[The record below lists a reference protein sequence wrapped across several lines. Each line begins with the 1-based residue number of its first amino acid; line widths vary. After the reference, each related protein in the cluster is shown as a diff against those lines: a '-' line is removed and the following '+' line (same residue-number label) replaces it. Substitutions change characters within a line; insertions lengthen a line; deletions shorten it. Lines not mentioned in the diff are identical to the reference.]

1 MKTYAE
7 ITAELSAMKDETYR
21 VFNERIVNIPAGSSI
36 GVRTPML
43 RAYGKQLIKEEGFG
57 LDVLLAFPN
66 DLFEIRLLKCFA
78 VGMVKMPFEEKIL
91 YIERCL
97 PVIDGWAVC
106 DLFCSTLKEV
116 KKHRAAFLPYI
127 ETYVAEGSE
136 FSQRFGYIMLLGCYM
151 QAEYLP
157 VIFRLLDGAKS
168 EYYYAHM
175 GAAWL
180 LAEVLTRF
188 FEEGVRYLQ
197 KGALAQKSKKKA
209 VQKARESFRV
219 SEEQKNYLKDLK
231 IC

>member
-1 MKTYAE
+1 MKTYTE
-7 ITAELSAMKDETYR
+7 ILAELSAMKDETYR
-21 VFNERIVNIPAGSSI
+21 VSTERNENIPADSCH
-36 GVRTPML
+36 GVRPPRR
-43 RAYGKQLIKEEGFG
+43 RAYGKQLIKEEGFV
-57 LDVLLAFPN
+57 LDALLAFPD

-78 VGMVKMPFEEKIL
+78 VGMVRMPFEEKIS

-97 PVIDGWAVC
+97 PVVDGWAVC

-157 VIFRLLDGAKS
+157 AIFRLLDGAKS
-168 EYYYAHM
+168 EHYYAHM

-188 FEEGVRYLQ
+188 FAEGVRYLQ

>member
-1 MKTYAE
+1 MKTYTE
-7 ITAELSAMKDETYR
+7 ILAELSAMKDETYR
-21 VFNERIVNIPAGSSI
+21 VFNERIVNIPAGSSL
-36 GVRTPML
+36 GGRTPRL
-43 RAYGKQLIKEEGFG
+43 RALGKQLNKKKGFVFG
-57 LDVLLAFPN
+57 AVLPFPD

-78 VGMVKMPFEEKIL
+78 VGMVRMPFEEKIS

-97 PVIDGWAVC
+97 PVVDGWAVC

-157 VIFRLLDGAKS
+157 AIFRLLDGAKS
-168 EYYYAHM
+168 EHYYAHM

-188 FEEGVRYLQ
+188 FAEGVRYLQ

>member
-1 MKTYAE
+1 
-7 ITAELSAMKDETYR
+7 
-21 VFNERIVNIPAGSSI
+21 
-36 GVRTPML
+36 
-43 RAYGKQLIKEEGFG
+43 
-57 LDVLLAFPN
+57 
-66 DLFEIRLLKCFA
+66 
-78 VGMVKMPFEEKIL
+78 MVKMPFEEKIS

>member
-1 MKTYAE
+1 
-7 ITAELSAMKDETYR
+7 
-21 VFNERIVNIPAGSSI
+21 
-36 GVRTPML
+36 ML
-43 RAYGKQLIKEEGFG
+43 RAYGKQLIKEEGFV
-57 LDVLLAFPN
+57 LDALLAFPD
-66 DLFEIRLLKCFA
+66 DLFEVRLLKCFV
-78 VGMVKMPFEEKIL
+78 VGMVKMPFEEKIS

-175 GAAWL
+175 GRRGCWRRCSPAFLKRACATCKKARWRKR
-180 LAEVLTRF
+180 AKR
-188 FEEGVRYLQ
+188 RRCRRR
-197 KGALAQKSKKKA
+197 ARASASPKSKK
-209 VQKARESFRV
+209 
-219 SEEQKNYLKDLK
+219 
-231 IC
+231 II

>member
-1 MKTYAE
+1 MKTYTE
-7 ITAELSAMKDETYR
+7 ILAELSAMKDETYR
-21 VFNERIVNIPAGSSI
+21 VFNERIVNIPAGSSL
-36 GVRTPML
+36 GGRTPRL
-43 RAYGKQLIKEEGFG
+43 RAPGQQLGEEGG
-57 LDVLLAFPN
+57 VVLDALLAFPD

-78 VGMVKMPFEEKIL
+78 VGMVRMPFEEKIS

-97 PVIDGWAVC
+97 PVVDGWAVC

-157 VIFRLLDGAKS
+157 AIFRLLDGAKS
-168 EYYYAHM
+168 EHYYAHM

-188 FEEGVRYLQ
+188 FAEGVRYLQ